1 MVANFRHQLSIK
13 KYLDN
18 SIENINTYF
27 FMSEDWLRYVFFA
40 QETELSL
47 YCKVLWCSTAQG
59 RRAAESGSGD
69 GALQREL
76 DEAHFLA

>member
-1 MVANFRHQLSIK
+1 
-13 KYLDN
+13 
-18 SIENINTYF
+18 
-27 FMSEDWLRYVFFA
+27 MSEDRLRYVFFA
-40 QETELSL
+40 HETELSL

-69 GALQREL
+69 GVLQREL